1 MFNESALAP
10 DDAPGHQRL
19 LAQIAEARLRAQF
32 NGRRRDAEI
41 FAAAPSDLSSWPR
54 SSRRAVCGSHDDRM
68 RRRSAAKAPRGTCCS
83 VIEAPG
89 LWRDLTG
96 AHASGRP

>member
-10 DDAPGHQRL
+10 DDVPGHQRL

-41 FAAAPSDLSSWPR
+41 FAAAAERLELLAEIAQAR
-54 SSRRAVCGSHDDRM
+54 
-68 RRRSAAKAPRGTCCS
+68 
-83 VIEAPG
+83 G
-89 LWRDLTG
+89 LWEPR
-96 AHASGRP
+96 R